1 MSGCILLVD
10 DSPTVRSLVKVFLM
24 GHDFEYLEA
33 GGGEHGLEI
42 LRARVPDLVITD
54 LNMPDL
60 DGLSFLRRLR
70 ADPRPEVSRLPVIL
84 LTSDKTPR
92 VVERAL
98 EAGASEFVRKPVT
111 SSDLQGALRRL
122 LPSAF

>member
-1 MSGCILLVD
+1 
-10 DSPTVRSLVKVFLM
+10 M
-24 GHDFEYLEA
+24 G
-33 GGGEHGLEI
+33 
-42 LRARVPDLVITD
+42 T
-54 LNMPDL
+54 
-60 DGLSFLRRLR
+60 FLRRLR